1 MGGMT
6 RGMTGLWIRGMRP
19 RTLPASVAPV
29 IVGAC
34 CARMLDL
41 RGVCDTSRPLLERC
55 VAPVASSASSDAS
68 GHVMMAAGT
77 PRFWTI
83 AILCAV
89 VAVGMQIAVNFA
101 NDYSDGIRGVDDGRG
116 EAESATGSPQRLVAS
131 GFVPPRRVLAAA
143 GVAASIACIAGV
155 GVAMASGRW
164 WLIVV
169 GALCLPAGWCYTGGR
184 HPYGYRGLGEVFV
197 FVFFGL
203 VATLGTQV
211 ALAGRV
217 DTVGVAGA
225 TGVGLQSVTLLMV
238 NNLRDLDADR
248 EHGKR
253 TLAVRLGE
261 RGARRALVVC
271 MIAAAACAYAVAALT
286 RPAVVPLCYV
296 ALTFAVCVW
305 GYVRHHDWRMAL
317 TCAGFQPLLFAVV
330 TLACAW

>member
-1 MGGMT
+1 M
-6 RGMTGLWIRGMRP
+6 GLWIRGMRP

-34 CARMLDL
+34 CAWMLDL
-41 RGVCDTSRPLLERC
+41 RDVCDASRSLREHC
-55 VAPVASSASSDAS
+55 AAPVASLASAAGLSSS
-68 GHVMMAAGT
+68 VLTVGT

-101 NDYSDGIRGVDDGRG
+101 NDYSDGIRGTDDGRG
-116 EAESATGSPQRLVAS
+116 DAESVTGSPQRLVAS
-131 GFVPPRRVLAAA
+131 GLVPPRRVLTAAGIAAA
-143 GVAASIACIAGV
+143 IACIAGV
-155 GVAMASGRW
+155 GVAALSGRW
-164 WLIVV
+164 WLIAV

-203 VATLGTQV
+203 VATLGTQA
-211 ALAGRV
+211 ALVGRI
-217 DTVGVAGA
+217 DMVGVIAA
-225 TGVGLQSVTLLMV
+225 TGIGLESVTLLMV

-253 TLAVRLGE
+253 TLAIRLGE
-261 RGARRALVVC
+261 RGARRALAAC
-271 MIAAAACAYAVAALT
+271 ALAAAACAYMTAAST
-286 RPAVVPLCYV
+286 RPAAMSLCYV
-296 ALTFAVCVW
+296 MVVFAVCVW
-305 GYVRHHDWRMAL
+305 NCVRGHDWRMAL
-317 TCAGFQPLLFAVV
+317 TCAGFQPLLFAAV